1 MTTKLLVIGDIHWRA
16 TNPVARLDNLKLALA
31 DKLLECWEIAKSNN
45 VDAIVQT
52 GDFFHSPGIVY
63 STLADLIWLLREAP
77 APIYCVPGN
86 HDLFASSP
94 ESLYRTP
101 LGFLIQIGMV
111 HNLDGKTVL
120 LGENSLLSGRGYDA
134 AVDADPV
141 VYAYPV
147 QSKFPQI
154 HAQKTNIHVTHGMLV
169 KEPVPGRHTLMHSLL
184 ELERAPDVLING
196 HFHLGT
202 GVTQVGPT
210 LVVNPGALC
219 RLSAHME
226 ELNRQPEVALV
237 AVESYENYNVSVSA
251 KLIPLQSAKPGHE
264 VLSREHLE
272 KQAEIEQRRD
282 EFLRLLA
289 SEETQRVLDLA
300 EMVRDIAS
308 RERLPKTVQDEAL
321 RRIARAQEMLT
332 GAHEKKEDG

>member
-31 DKLLECWEIAKSNN
+31 DKLLECWDIAVSNE

-101 LGFLIQIGMV
+101 LGFLFQIGMLR
-111 HNLDGKTVL
+111 NLDGKSVDLSETVV
-120 LGENSLLSGRGYDA
+120 LSGRGYDA
-134 AVDADPV
+134 AVDVDLS
-141 VYAYPV
+141 VYAPPKILCLT
-147 QSKFPQI
+147 Q
-154 HAQKTNIHVTHGMLV
+154 IHVTHGMLV
-169 KEPVPGRHTLMHSLL
+169 RESVPGRHTLMEALL
-184 ELERAPDVLING
+184 KLDNAPDVLING

-226 ELNRQPEVALV
+226 ELSRQPEVALV
-237 AVESYENYNVSVSA
+237 TIGNHNISA
-251 KLIPLQSAKPGHE
+251 ELIPLQSAKPGYE

-272 KQAEIEQRRD
+272 RQAEIEQRRD

-308 RERLPKTVQDEAL
+308 RERLPAAVQDEAL

-332 GAHEKKEDG
+332 A

>member
-31 DKLLECWEIAKSNN
+31 DKLLECWAIGKQNQ
-45 VDAIVQT
+45 VDAIIIP
-52 GDFFHSPGIVY
+52 GDVFHSPGIVY
-63 STLADLIWLLREAP
+63 STLADLIWVLREAP
-77 APIYCVPGN
+77 APVYCIPGN

-111 HNLDGKTVL
+111 ENIDGKSIELNGAV
-120 LGENSLLSGRGYDA
+120 ELSGRGYDA
-134 AVDADPV
+134 AVDVDPA
-141 VYAYPV
+141 VYTP
-147 QSKFPQI
+147 SK
-154 HAQKTNIHVTHGMLV
+154 ASYKTQIHVTHGLLV
-169 KEPVPGRHTLMHSLL
+169 KEPVPGRHTLMQSLL
-184 ELERAPDVLING
+184 ELEHAPDVLING

-210 LVVNPGALC
+210 LVVNPGALG

-237 AVESYENYNVSVSA
+237 TIGNHNISA
-251 KLIPLQSAKPGHE
+251 ELIPLQSAKPGPE

-332 GAHEKKEDG
+332 A